1 MSQAVWSVSSL
12 LQFIKMKLDNDAA
25 LTSVWLKGEVS
36 NFTSHRS
43 GHWYFTIK
51 DESARVSCVMFANQ
65 ASKVSFLPKD
75 GDQVLL
81 KASVSLYPAQGQM
94 QLYVQLMQN
103 QGLGDLFQKFEA
115 LKMKLFNEGYFAE
128 ERKKPIPVY
137 PMTIG
142 VISGK
147 ETAALQD
154 ILSTLK
160 KRWPLAAINLYYS
173 LVQGN
178 LAADQ
183 IIARLRQADADQND
197 VLILARGGGSIEDL
211 WPFNEEQVAR
221 CIVNLKTPMIAGIG
235 HETDVTIA
243 DLVSD
248 LRAPTPTGAAQVAVR
263 DRSEVS
269 NELSQ
274 LKIRAY
280 NAMMKLSQRQA
291 LQYKALLDYPAWQN
305 ADLLWQEAAVNLTM
319 ATQRLTVSSS
329 RIAQQRERLQT
340 LTSALIANG
349 ALVQTNNREIWAKHR
364 EILLQQKNR
373 LGEKERYQMANI
385 LSVLNALSPLAVL
398 ERGYAIPFYE
408 HKLLKSITQVSVG
421 DELRLRLADGYL
433 DANILKKEPN
443 HE

>member
-12 LQFIKMKLDNDAA
+12 LQFIKLKLDNDAA

-36 NFTSHRS
+36 NFTAHRS

-51 DESARVSCVMFANQ
+51 DENARISCVMFANQ
-65 ASKVSFLPKD
+65 ANKVGFKPKD

-81 KASVSLYPAQGQM
+81 KAGVSLYAAQGQM
-94 QLYVQLMQN
+94 QLYVTQMQN

-115 LKMKLFNEGYFAE
+115 LKKKLYAEGLFDEA
-128 ERKKPIPVY
+128 RKKTLPLY
-137 PMTIG
+137 PMKIG

-160 KRWPLAAINLYYS
+160 QRWPLADINLYYA

-183 IIARLRQADADQND
+183 IILRLLQADQDNND

-211 WPFNEEQVAR
+211 WPFNEERVAR
-221 CIVNLKTPMIAGIG
+221 CIAALHTPLIAGIG
-235 HETDVTIA
+235 HETDITIA

-248 LRAPTPTGAAQVAVR
+248 FRAPTPTGAAQAAVR
-263 DRSEVS
+263 DRNEVDM
-269 NELSQ
+269 ELNQ

-280 NAMMKLSQRQA
+280 NAMLKLSQRQT
-291 LQYKALLDYPAWQN
+291 LQYKAIFDYPTWQN
-305 ADLLWQEAAVNLTM
+305 PDLLWQDAAVNLTM
-319 ATQRLTVSSS
+319 ATHRLTVSSS
-329 RIAQQRERLQT
+329 RLMKQRERLQT
-340 LTSALIANG
+340 LSAALLADGALI
-349 ALVQTNNREIWAKHR
+349 QTNKREIWTKHN
-364 EILLQQKNR
+364 EILLQMRNR
-373 LGEKERYQMANI
+373 LGEKERYQMSKV
-385 LSVLNALSPLAVL
+385 LSVLHALSPLAVL
-398 ERGYAIPFYE
+398 ERGYAIPFIE
-408 HKLLKSITQVSVG
+408 NEVVKSIDRINVG
-421 DELRLRLADGYL
+421 DILKLRLADGQL
-433 DANILKKEPN
+433 IASILEKEKN

>member
-36 NFTSHRS
+36 NFTAHRS

-65 ASKVSFLPKD
+65 ASKVTFIPKD

-81 KASVSLYPAQGQM
+81 KAGVSLYPAQGQM

-115 LKMKLFNEGYFAE
+115 LKKKLFDEGLFADA
-128 ERKKPIPVY
+128 RKKPIPIY
-137 PMTIG
+137 PMKIG
-142 VISGK
+142 VLSGK

-160 KRWPLAAINLYYS
+160 KRWPLADINLYYS

-183 IIARLRQADADQND
+183 IISRLRQADADQND

-211 WPFNEEQVAR
+211 WPFNEEKVAR
-221 CIVNLKTPMIAGIG
+221 CIVSLKTPLIAGIG

-248 LRAPTPTGAAQVAVR
+248 QRAPTPTGAAQAAVR

-269 NELSQ
+269 MELSQ

-291 LQYKALLDYPAWQN
+291 LQYKAMADYPTWQN
-305 ADLLWQEAAVNLTM
+305 PDLLWQEAAVNLTM

-329 RIAQQRERLQT
+329 RVAKQRERLQT
-340 LTSALIANG
+340 LTAALIADG
-349 ALVQTNNREIWAKHR
+349 ALVQTNKREIWAKHR

-408 HKLLKSITQVSVG
+408 DKLLKSIAQVNLG

-433 DANILKKEPN
+433 NANIVKKEPN

>member
-81 KASVSLYPAQGQM
+81 KAGVSLYPAQGQM

-115 LKMKLFNEGYFAE
+115 LKKKLFNEGYFAE

-183 IIARLRQADADQND
+183 IIARLRQADDNQND

-211 WPFNEEQVAR
+211 WPFNEEKVAR
-221 CIVNLKTPMIAGIG
+221 CIVNLKTPLIAGIG

-329 RIAQQRERLQT
+329 RIAKQRERLQT